1 MDRQKFLEA
10 YEKLE
15 QWLSRKDLSP
25 KLKRELMSLV
35 EMLELDSG
43 DKEAKE
49 EVYDRFYKD
58 LEFGTGGL
66 RGVLGA
72 GTNRMN
78 IYTVRRTT
86 QGFADYLKAQARE
99 GERLSCA
106 ISYDSRILSDRFA
119 LESAAVFI
127 ANGILVYLY
136 PRLMPTPCLS
146 FAVRHY
152 GCQGGIMIT
161 ASHNPAKY
169 NGYKAYNR
177 HGCQVS
183 LEEADAIL
191 GCIEKVDLFDGVRLA
206 DIDWEN
212 YKDGAP
218 VSYTH
223 LDVYKRQTF
232 IRADGAVRF
241 PGS

>member
-86 QGFADYLKAQARE
+86 QGFADY
-99 GERLSCA
+99 
-106 ISYDSRILSDRFA
+106 F
-119 LESAAVFI
+119 
-127 ANGILVYLY
+127 
-136 PRLMPTPCLS
+136 
-146 FAVRHY
+146 
-152 GCQGGIMIT
+152 
-161 ASHNPAKY
+161 
-169 NGYKAYNR
+169 
-177 HGCQVS
+177 
-183 LEEADAIL
+183 
-191 GCIEKVDLFDGVRLA
+191 
-206 DIDWEN
+206 
-212 YKDGAP
+212 
-218 VSYTH
+218 
-223 LDVYKRQTF
+223 
-232 IRADGAVRF
+232 
-241 PGS
+241 